1 MREDYVVMGK
11 VVGSFG
17 INGWLKIKSFSE
29 KIELLGKY
37 ENWYFSQDE
46 KNWSEKKIEQFKINL
61 NKISVKIY
69 GINDRTAADGYKGY
83 LIGIPKQSLPELAN
97 NEFYWNDL
105 IGFEVVT
112 LSDVLLGKLET
123 FIETGAND
131 VMVVEG
137 DKQRLLPYVPSVV
150 KKVDV
155 KQQQI
160 IVDWDENF

>member
-46 KNWSEKKIEQFKINL
+46 KNWAEKKIEQFKINL

-83 LIGIPKQSLPELAN
+83 LIGIPRQSLPELAN

>member
-29 KIELLGKY
+29 KIEALGKY

-46 KNWSEKKIEQFKINL
+46 KIWSEKKIEQFKINL

-69 GINDRTAADGYKGY
+69 GINDRTAADGCKGY
-83 LIGIPKQSLPELAN
+83 LIGIPRQSLPKLAN

-112 LSDVLLGKLET
+112 LSNVLLGKLET

-137 DKQRLLPYVPSVV
+137 DKQRLLPYTPSVV

>member
-1 MREDYVVMGK
+1 
-11 VVGSFG
+11 
-17 INGWLKIKSFSE
+17 
-29 KIELLGKY
+29 
-37 ENWYFSQDE
+37 
-46 KNWSEKKIEQFKINL
+46 
-61 NKISVKIY
+61 
-69 GINDRTAADGYKGY
+69 
-83 LIGIPKQSLPELAN
+83 LAN

-112 LSDVLLGKLET
+112 LSNVLLGKLET

-137 DKQRLLPYVPSVV
+137 DKQRLLPYTPSVV

>member
-29 KIELLGKY
+29 KIEVLGKY

-69 GINDRTAADGYKGY
+69 GINDRTVADGYKGY
-83 LIGIPKQSLPELAN
+83 LIGIPRQSLPELAN

-137 DKQRLLPYVPSVV
+137 DKQRLLPYTPPVV